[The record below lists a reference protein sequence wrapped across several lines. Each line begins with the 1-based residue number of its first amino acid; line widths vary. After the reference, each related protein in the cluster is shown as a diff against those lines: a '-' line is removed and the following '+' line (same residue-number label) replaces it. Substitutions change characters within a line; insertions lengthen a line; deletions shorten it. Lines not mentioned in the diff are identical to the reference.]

1 MAQISLSGLSK
12 TLRDHRGVPAKPQ
25 AARGAGHRKDGAF
38 GLLAALRYGVREQEA
53 GYKSY
58 GRPSEIQL
66 LGRYAKLEAYRIG
79 GRQYPAGQIHALLR
93 QALEVDSLS
102 PSQEARDLAHALR
115 KGKNHEMYHLGISEI
130 AFARPKLN
138 WMLQELRS

>member
-1 MAQISLSGLSK
+1 M
-12 TLRDHRGVPAKPQ
+12 
-25 AARGAGHRKDGAF
+25 
-38 GLLAALRYGVREQEA
+38 REQEA

-66 LGRYAKLEAYRIG
+66 LGRYAKLESYRIA
-79 GRQYPAGQIHALLR
+79 GRDYPAQQVHSLLR
-93 QALEVDSLS
+93 QALETDSS
-102 PSQEARDLAHALR
+102 KPSQEAQDLAHALR
-115 KGKNHEMYHLGISEI
+115 KGENHEMYHLGISEI